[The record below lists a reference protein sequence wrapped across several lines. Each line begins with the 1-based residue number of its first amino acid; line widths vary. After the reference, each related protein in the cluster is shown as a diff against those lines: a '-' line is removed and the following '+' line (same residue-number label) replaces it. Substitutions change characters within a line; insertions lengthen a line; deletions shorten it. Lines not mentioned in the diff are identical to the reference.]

1 MPSMSLCHLM
11 GMQTISII
19 CTGTWGL
26 IAAAD
31 KISTTGTRTITDII
45 NFIFHGSVE
54 ALIVLA
60 RLLGMTYQEIN
71 VWFFCVAWP
80 LLTLLLM
87 YAVFLLVRQNR
98 ELRRESHV

>member
-1 MPSMSLCHLM
+1 M
-11 GMQTISII
+11 
-19 CTGTWGL
+19 
-26 IAAAD
+26 
-31 KISTTGTRTITDII
+31 TDII

-60 RLLGMTYQEIN
+60 RLLGITYEEIN
-71 VWFFCVAWP
+71 VWLFVIAWP
-80 LLTLLLM
+80 ILTLLLV

>member
-1 MPSMSLCHLM
+1 MN
-11 GMQTISII
+11 
-19 CTGTWGL
+19 
-26 IAAAD
+26 
-31 KISTTGTRTITDII
+31 DII
-45 NFIFHGSVE
+45 NFIFHSSVD
-54 ALIVLA
+54 ALILLA

-71 VWFFCVAWP
+71 VWLFCVAWP